1 MNGNAWSELTNIFEM
16 FERKTE
22 KLITPPQDLEQLS
35 ECLNILTQTQ
45 GDLSNIE
52 SQFQPIHDQ
61 YMILE
66 KYEVAVRPEEKQRLE
81 DLPLAWSKFQQT
93 LVEGEKYLHEMKSKF
108 KAELLSSIEDFAR
121 SAVAL
126 KEDFFSK
133 GPFNIAFGIDQAFKS
148 INDYRHSI
156 SVFANNER
164 NIQRGLAV
172 FKMEHSPSKD
182 INGTFLTDF

>member
-1 MNGNAWSELTNIFEM
+1 LNGNAWAELTNIFEM

-126 KEDFFSK
+126 KEDFLSK
-133 GPFNIAFGIDQAFKS
+133 GPFNIAFGIQQAFKS
-148 INDYRHSI
+148 INDYRNSI

-164 NIQRGLAV
+164 NIERGLAV
-172 FKMEHSPSKD
+172 FKMEHTPSKD
-182 INGTFLTDF
+182 INGIFFT